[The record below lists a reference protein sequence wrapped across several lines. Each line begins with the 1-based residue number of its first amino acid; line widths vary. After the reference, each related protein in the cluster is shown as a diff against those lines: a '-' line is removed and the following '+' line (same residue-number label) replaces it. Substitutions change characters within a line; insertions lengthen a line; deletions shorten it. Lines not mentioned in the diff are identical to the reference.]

1 MIQKWNKGNKM
12 TKIPKLRFK
21 WSSIFIVLNYIFST
35 VCFSLSFLLYQSLLP
50 FPLPPIFVL
59 LLHFKPLQF
68 FGVSLWH
75 FKQLSLLYWQSACIC
90 MCVLH
95 VITTCWDSCA
105 VLVIMGPL
113 KWDCW
118 HSDAS
123 PVHRVICP
131 NPLHNI
137 TLGCTVQCPHTL
149 FTASV
154 PVRCTALCS
163 EDRETQRMSIT
174 FPPMTFLYL
183 QQNK

>member
-1 MIQKWNKGNKM
+1 MHTILKWYKHEIKVLKM
-12 TKIPKLRFK
+12 TKILKLRFK
-21 WSSIFIVLNYIFST
+21 WSSIFIIWNDIFST
-35 VCFSLSFLLYQSLLP
+35 VFSLSFLLYQSLLP

-118 HSDAS
+118 HSDAW
-123 PVHRVICP
+123 PVHRVICS

-137 TLGCTVQCPHTL
+137 TLSCTVQCPHTL

-154 PVRCTALCS
+154 PVSCTSLCS
-163 EDRETQRMSIT
+163 EDRETQRTSRT
-174 FPPMTFLYL
+174 
-183 QQNK
+183 